1 MLVFDTLLDDPQAY
15 ERMSKA
21 VNPYGNG
28 KACDKIVRALKGERV
43 ERAYA
48 RCQASKRGIT
58 YCVKSN
64 LQALLNRK

>member
-1 MLVFDTLLDDPQAY
+1 MKIIMLVFDTLLDDPQAY

-48 RCQASKRGIT
+48 R
-58 YCVKSN
+58 
-64 LQALLNRK
+64 